1 MYFQTNHPDFRYR
14 DWISFPHAICPTDN
28 FLVGQLELL
37 IRQKKFISITRQHNI
52 LLPVCFAY
60 FFIPTDAAFYIFM
73 RQVKQS
79 QPTDKSVIDVASDLT
94 TGDDSE
100 LNKLIQSG
108 DVSRAFQLAKAAIVA
123 VDDDKKTRPVSQD
136 QLLEKRRKVGIV
148 SDHH

>member
-1 MYFQTNHPDFRYR
+1 MHQYYKT
-14 DWISFPHAICPTDN
+14 
-28 FLVGQLELL
+28 E
-37 IRQKKFISITRQHNI
+37 HNI
-52 LLPVCFAY
+52 LFALCFAY

-73 RQVKQS
+73 WQVKQS
-79 QPTDKSVIDVASDLT
+79 QPIDKSVIDVASDLT

-136 QLLEKRRKVGIV
+136 QLLEKRRKVRIV

>member
-1 MYFQTNHPDFRYR
+1 M
-14 DWISFPHAICPTDN
+14 W
-28 FLVGQLELL
+28 
-37 IRQKKFISITRQHNI
+37 
-52 LLPVCFAY
+52 
-60 FFIPTDAAFYIFM
+60 
-73 RQVKQS
+73 QVKRS

-136 QLLEKRRKVGIV
+136 QLLEKRKKVEIV